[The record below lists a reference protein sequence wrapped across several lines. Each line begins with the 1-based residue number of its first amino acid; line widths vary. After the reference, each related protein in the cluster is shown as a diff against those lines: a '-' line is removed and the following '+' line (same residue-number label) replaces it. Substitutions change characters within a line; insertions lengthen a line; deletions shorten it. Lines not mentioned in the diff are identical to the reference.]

1 MKVIKLSGR
10 ETAVLRAIETEGNTG
25 AEIHERTQISP
36 EDLADILNGMSDV
49 GYIEAYKGTANLPM
63 MDPVKYSE
71 VLETRFEVNPSYA
84 QELKKAIAHR

>member
-25 AEIHERTQISP
+25 AEIQKRTQISA
-36 EDLADILNGMSDV
+36 EDLTDILNGMSDV
-49 GYIEAYKGTANLPM
+49 GYVEAYKPNTNLPL
-63 MDPVKYSE
+63 MDPVKHTE
-71 VLETRFEVNPSYA
+71 VLELRFEVNPSYA